1 MSEASLVVRFAD
13 LETILTVLQTGQDG
27 LSRRVAVM
35 RADVEA
41 FVAGWATDT
50 ESRQAQLDFDRRLG
64 RWSEDLAA
72 ALEAIHVALAATVE
86 AARIAEVRNVAIM
99 D

>member
-1 MSEASLVVRFAD
+1 MSQPSLVVRFAD
-13 LETILTVLQTGQDG
+13 LEAILTALQTSQDG
-27 LSRRVAVM
+27 LSERVQVM

-41 FVAGWATDT
+41 FLAGWAADT

-64 RWSEDLAA
+64 RWGEELTA
-72 ALEAIHVALAATVE
+72 ALEAIRAALAATAE
-86 AARIAEVRNVAIM
+86 AARTAEVRNVAIM